1 MKILERFGNTVQMIE
16 QDGFSISARV
26 PMNIYDDSRATIA
39 KSLGRG
45 IIGMVV
51 AMEELNPDCMI
62 LIGDRYEMLAAGQAD
77 IYPRQGRTME
87 WDIAAGH
94 AVLAAAG
101 GQIQTLDG
109 GPLLYGKPGFENPH
123 FVACGAQPFFEG
135 FR

>member
-1 MKILERFGNTVQMIE
+1 MGFILKRRLGGALETLDESGSACCVGRGRAAARRVDRRGR
-16 QDGFSISARV
+16 DGQRHRRHAPGARSLLG
-26 PMNIYDDSRATIA
+26 P
-39 KSLGRG
+39 SLGLLRG
-45 IIGMVV
+45 D
-51 AMEELNPDCMI
+51 L
-62 LIGDRYEMLAAGQAD
+62 QA
-77 IYPRQGRTME
+77 E
-87 WDIAAGH
+87 AVAGH